1 MKILVISDAD
11 GLDGAQGSLRFATRY
26 WKEQLAWDIDVF
38 PPRGGEDLEA
48 GKRDILTQAG
58 MNPITKLSQETPYKV
73 VLVNSFLNIDYL
85 DKIGNIPVV
94 FWVHEADTVL
104 WATNIAVAK
113 MKHLFARPQK
123 IIFSTPHQSETVFRS
138 FVYQIPLEK
147 IAIIPYGIEPV
158 EIRLQ
163 EKRDDGV
170 LRVSWLGNVIAR
182 KRPADLVN
190 AALGLQKEFPITA
203 NFIGSLGD
211 SYSLGQE
218 FMDFIKESPEYISW
232 SGAMPRPQ
240 ALEAVAQSDI
250 YCQTSGDESFA
261 MAPLEAAALGVP
273 VILANLPV
281 YQFVGWKHGENCLLY
296 TPGDVLALAQ
306 CIRELRND
314 PSLRL
319 SLANKGRALSQLH
332 NGNLFLN
339 RITQLMSTWGV
350 D

>member
-1 MKILVISDAD
+1 MKILVISDAG

-26 WKEQLAWDIDVF
+26 WKEQLGWEIDVF
-38 PPRGGEDLEA
+38 EPRGGREIEES
-48 GKRDILTQAG
+48 KRNFLTLAG
-58 MNPITKLSQETPYKV
+58 MNLITKLSQETPYKV

-104 WATNIAVAK
+104 WAANIAVAK
-113 MKHLFARPQK
+113 MKQLFARPQK
-123 IIFSTPHQSETVFRS
+123 IIFSTPYQSETVFRS
-138 FVYQIPLEK
+138 FIYQIPLEK

-158 EIRLQ
+158 EIPLH

-170 LRVSWLGNVIAR
+170 LKLSWLGNVIAR
-182 KRPADLVN
+182 KRPADLAN
-190 AALGLQKEFPITA
+190 AVMGLHNEFPLTV

-211 SYSLGQE
+211 SYSLGEE
-218 FMDFIKESPEYISW
+218 FVDFIKQPPPFISW
-232 SGAMPRPQ
+232 NGAMARAQ

-261 MAPLEAAALGVP
+261 LAPLEAAALGVP

-296 TPGDVLALAQ
+296 APGDVAALAQ
-306 CIRELRND
+306 CIRELRNIS
-314 PSLRL
+314 SLRL
-319 SLANKGRALSQLH
+319 SLANKGRALAQLH
-332 NGNLFLN
+332 SGNLFLG